1 MRLTPTFDRPVFGIG
16 IYYNC
21 PIVFRMDEPTY
32 PFTLPRTEVRYQFQ
46 SVSSQ
51 KRTQKVVLFTETERP
66 EVYNLAL
73 LDVLETGVLSDITV
87 TDNKDMRT
95 VRATTMRITAN
106 FLGSNPHK
114 IVTFTGTDDRRTR
127 LYRILLSR
135 ELALIQQAFV
145 VLGEVNHYIE
155 IFQPNRPYS
164 RFYTLKR

>member
-1 MRLTPTFDRPVFGIG
+1 
-16 IYYNC
+16 
-21 PIVFRMDEPTY
+21 MDGLTY

-51 KRTQKVVLFTETERP
+51 KITQKVVLFTETERP
-66 EVYNLAL
+66 EVYNMAL
-73 LDVLETGVLSDITV
+73 LDVLETGVLSDITI

-95 VRATTMRITAN
+95 VLATTMRITAD
-106 FLGSNPHK
+106 FLGSNPGK
-114 IVTFTGTDDRRTR
+114 IVTFTGSDDRRTR

-135 ELALIQQAFV
+135 ELASIQQTFV